1 MKKLSAI
8 LVLSG
13 CLLAPMVTAAQVPGV
28 QLPGVGT
35 LSVTSKTQLMD
46 QAKQMVQ
53 DLTSMKTSG
62 KLSADQVGKVD
73 ALLPKANALNAE
85 LAKPE
90 IETNKLTQLAK
101 DLGDLQKQVGVL
113 KALVQ

>member
-13 CLLAPMVTAAQVPGV
+13 SVLAPMVTAAQVPGV

-46 QAKQMVQ
+46 QP
-53 DLTSMKTSG
+53 SRWCRIS
-62 KLSADQVGKVD
+62 
-73 ALLPKANALNAE
+73 PR
-85 LAKPE
+85 
-90 IETNKLTQLAK
+90 
-101 DLGDLQKQVGVL
+101 
-113 KALVQ
+113 